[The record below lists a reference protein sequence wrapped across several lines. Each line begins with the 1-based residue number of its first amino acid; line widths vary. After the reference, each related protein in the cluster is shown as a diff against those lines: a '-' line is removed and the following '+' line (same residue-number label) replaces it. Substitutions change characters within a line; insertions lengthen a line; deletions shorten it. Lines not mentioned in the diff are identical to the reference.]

1 MHQLNFTFMTKK
13 LLFAT
18 IIILLIG
25 LQPVKAQNANNS
37 DTKWYSFITEKH
49 NVPKHAVSL
58 QVPFNPRKLG
68 IGARYSYNFTDI
80 LRFTVDADWYF
91 YTGPKGCMKTITPDL
106 STKGTTQW
114 GRQLDI
120 NANINLV
127 FGDGNFNFYLIAG
140 FYGSLGHSKID
151 KLLKDLYSAITS
163 DTSDDD
169 FSDDDGDDPFGD
181 DGNRDG
187 GNIYHD
193 EDGNSYIYTDK
204 VKKYYTSGFG
214 INAGF
219 GVELQTSD
227 RSRFFIEQQLS
238 LGLMTVWMPKI
249 GWSYCF

>member
-1 MHQLNFTFMTKK
+1 MTKK

-18 IIILLIG
+18 IIMILIG
-25 LQPVKAQNANNS
+25 FQPVKAQEDKPS
-37 DTKWYSFITEKH
+37 ETKWYTFITEKH
-49 NVPKHAVSL
+49 EVPKHAVSV

-106 STKGTTQW
+106 SKKGTTQW
-114 GRQLDI
+114 GRQLDL

-140 FYGSLGHSKID
+140 FYGSLGHSKLS
-151 KLLKDLYSAITS
+151 KFLKELYSSITS
-163 DTSDDD
+163 DTSDDEFND
-169 FSDDDGDDPFGD
+169 GENNDTDD
-181 DGNRDG
+181 R

-193 EDGNSYIYTDK
+193 EDGESYVYTDR

-214 INAGF
+214 VNTGF

-238 LGLMTVWMPKI
+238 IGLMTVWMPKV